1 MEGPASPPNV
11 KLHTKLLLA
20 LVAGFA
26 AGSIARAY
34 GASPAIDL
42 LGAEILRPVGQIFLR
57 LIFMTVVPLV
67 FSALVIGVYELGRE
81 HGLGGVAARALV
93 FTLLLSAS
101 SVAIGVL
108 MVNVVRPG
116 AGLPL
121 GEPGTETTGA
131 VTTLEANA
139 AAARSLSDA
148 LIELI
153 PRNPLDSAV
162 RALDGEMLPLMIFA
176 LIFGYAISRAD
187 RDWGSGAGDSESV
200 GRPSRGAERNLL
212 VRVFDQIFEACMRIV
227 GWAMVIAP
235 FAVFAIVFNTARSFG
250 ADVFAGV
257 LLYVATVVAGL
268 LVQQFVV
275 YSALLKLAARRSPIQ
290 FLRDCREVL
299 LYAFSTASSNATL
312 PVSLKAAETK
322 LRLSPRISRF
332 VLTVGSTANQN
343 GTALFEGVTILFLA
357 QAYALDLTVGQQIRV
372 MAMSIVAGIGT
383 AGVPGGSLPMV
394 LIVAQSVGI
403 PAEGMG
409 LILGV
414 DRLLDMCR
422 TAVNVSGDLVIATIV
437 DAMGG
442 ARGEPAARE
451 VR

>member
-1 MEGPASPPNV
+1 M
-11 KLHTKLLLA
+11 KLHTKLLVA

-26 AGSIARAY
+26 AGAAARAY
-34 GASPAIDL
+34 GASPVIDF
-42 LGAEILRPVGQIFLR
+42 LGADILRPIGQIFLR
-57 LIFMTVVPLV
+57 TIFMTVVPMV
-67 FSALVIGVYELGRE
+67 FAALVIGVYELGRE
-81 HGLGGVAARALV
+81 HGLGGAAARTLA
-93 FTLLLSAS
+93 FTLLLSAA
-101 SVAIGVL
+101 SVTIGVIL
-108 MVNVVRPG
+108 VNVVRPG

-121 GEPGTETTGA
+121 GLPGAETAA
-131 VTTLEANA
+131 VKNLETNA
-139 AAARSLSDA
+139 AAAKPLSDVV
-148 LIELI
+148 IELI

-162 RALDGEMLPLMIFA
+162 RALDGEMLPLMVFA
-176 LIFGYAISRAD
+176 LIFGYALSRAD
-187 RDWGSGAGDSESV
+187 RDRGSGNGD
-200 GRPSRGAERNLL
+200 RGSGERNLL
-212 VRVFDQIFEACMRIV
+212 VRVFDQIFDACMRIV

-250 ADVFAGV
+250 ADVFRGV
-257 LLYVATVVAGL
+257 LLYVLTVVAGL

-275 YSALLKLAARRSPIQ
+275 YSAVLRVLGGRSPIQ
-290 FLRDCREVL
+290 FLRDCRDVM

-312 PVSLKAAETK
+312 PVSLKTAETK

-357 QAYALDLTVGQQIRV
+357 QAYGLDLTVGQQVRV
-372 MAMSIVAGIGT
+372 MVMSIVAGIGT

-414 DRLLDMCR
+414 DRFLDMCR
-422 TAVNVSGDLVIATIV
+422 TTVNVSGDLVIAALV
-437 DAMGG
+437 DRKAGSAIG
-442 ARGEPAARE
+442 RPESRPLPDPSGT
-451 VR
+451 